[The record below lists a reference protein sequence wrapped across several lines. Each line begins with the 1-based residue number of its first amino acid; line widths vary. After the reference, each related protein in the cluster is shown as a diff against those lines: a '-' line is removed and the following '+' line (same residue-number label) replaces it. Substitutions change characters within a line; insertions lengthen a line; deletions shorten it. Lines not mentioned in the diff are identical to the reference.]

1 MKLLSIFKRYLPLL
15 IIILL
20 PFAAFAETGDPAV
33 DYPWL
38 TGLLAVLQSV
48 PAVGKVLGV
57 IVSVLMIVSS
67 LMTVLGAAL
76 DGIAKAL
83 SGVLNMVG
91 LQGAA
96 EKIIALHAKLA
107 PWVKFLSVYNVQKKP
122 PVQ

>member
-1 MKLLSIFKRYLPLL
+1 MKMLSVFKRYLPLL
-15 IIILL
+15 IIILM
-20 PFAAFAETGDPAV
+20 PFAALAETGDPAV

-38 TGLLAVLQSV
+38 AGLLAVLQSV

-57 IVSVLMIVSS
+57 LVSVLMVVSS

-96 EKIIALHAKLA
+96 DKIIALHAKLA
-107 PWVKFLSVYNVQKKP
+107 PWVKFLSMYNVQKKP